1 MTLENDNN
9 TILMFTT
16 RSLCYSSGAFF
27 TSRLSDTFE
36 KMGFHT
42 EICELDNNLAQ
53 ENEAIITE
61 NDCNKLESYIGKSY
75 YAVIDFN
82 SKLPRMIIEDG
93 SYYLDNINAPFFN
106 YILDNPLY
114 HHSTLACKLKNY
126 NVVMVD
132 KNHCEYVKKYYPH
145 IKNVFF
151 SVLSA
156 DTSFVNTS
164 YDSKKNEIIFPGTY
178 REPNFYLNM
187 IMNGEYLC
195 ENEYL
200 RYDTEARQHIVNIM
214 KAMLD
219 CMSSDTNITMQQA
232 LEHIFKKN
240 GFYSL
245 MCSENGVEGSSSL
258 ELDYINIFRETMNY
272 AYPVEMY
279 LRNYY
284 RKQLIDNFVKD
295 NTPVT
300 VLGDWWDRYDNIDN
314 RNITWQKPVTFAM
327 SYSLISNYS
336 IILDCSP
343 FFKNGIHDRV
353 FSGMAN
359 KTAVITDYNN
369 YKASQGIS
377 NTIKMYDIN
386 NWKDCVYTAQELLI
400 NSSERLNLVENAFDL
415 YKKDYTWQ
423 NTAQRFIMR

>member
-1 MTLENDNN
+1 
-9 TILMFTT
+9 
-16 RSLCYSSGAFF
+16 
-27 TSRLSDTFE
+27 
-36 KMGFHT
+36 
-42 EICELDNNLAQ
+42 
-53 ENEAIITE
+53 
-61 NDCNKLESYIGKSY
+61 
-75 YAVIDFN
+75 
-82 SKLPRMIIEDG
+82 
-93 SYYLDNINAPFFN
+93 
-106 YILDNPLY
+106 
-114 HHSTLACKLKNY
+114 
-126 NVVMVD
+126 
-132 KNHCEYVKKYYPH
+132 
-145 IKNVFF
+145 
-151 SVLSA
+151 
-156 DTSFVNTS
+156 
-164 YDSKKNEIIFPGTY
+164 
-178 REPNFYLNM
+178 
-187 IMNGEYLC
+187 
-195 ENEYL
+195 
-200 RYDTEARQHIVNIM
+200 
-214 KAMLD
+214 
-219 CMSSDTNITMQQA
+219 
-232 LEHIFKKN
+232 
-240 GFYSL
+240 

-284 RKQLIDNFVKD
+284 RKQLIDNFVKE

-386 NWKDCVYTAQELLI
+386 NCKDCVYTAQELLI